1 MNVTS
6 IYRMYTYDLCN
17 DNLQKNISTK
27 ILNQEYGAV
36 RKLYELWTINFDS
49 FTPRIKS
56 HLISYVCYISY
67 DGHRS
72 AMVGSNE
79 SSPYIGVSGFIER
92 ENHVRSNTYFKN

>member
-36 RKLYELWTINFDS
+36 RKLYEL
-49 FTPRIKS
+49 
-56 HLISYVCYISY
+56 
-67 DGHRS
+67 
-72 AMVGSNE
+72 
-79 SSPYIGVSGFIER
+79 
-92 ENHVRSNTYFKN
+92 

>member
-1 MNVTS
+1 MNATS

-17 DNLQKNISTK
+17 DNFQKNISTK

-36 RKLYELWTINFDS
+36 RKLNFFKWTINFDS
-49 FTPRIKS
+49 FTPSIKS
-56 HLISYVCYISY
+56 HLISYVCYISC

-92 ENHVRSNTYFKN
+92 